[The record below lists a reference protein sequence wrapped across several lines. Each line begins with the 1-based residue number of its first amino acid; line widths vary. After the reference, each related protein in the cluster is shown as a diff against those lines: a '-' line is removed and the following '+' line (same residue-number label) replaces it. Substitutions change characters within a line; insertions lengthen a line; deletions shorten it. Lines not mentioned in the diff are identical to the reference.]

1 MPEQIRRAFSTH
13 LVRTALAVVFCL
25 INLPGDAVPPFREQH
40 VSSNRGF
47 FPLWSKKSDAK
58 DAYASPLR
66 SQKGIIVLD
75 PGHGGEDTG
84 TKSLTTPKYQEKFLT
99 LSTSLLIKN
108 YLQQMGYVVKMTR
121 HKDIFIPLDKRSF
134 FANTTEPALFVSV
147 HYNSAPSKDAEGI
160 EIFYYKNDE
169 NKARTKSSHRLADTV
184 LKRMIQTTQ
193 AKSRG
198 VKHGNF
204 SVIRETKMPAILVEG
219 GFLTNQ
225 SEMERIKDPEYL
237 KKLAWG
243 VAQGVD
249 DYLSTLNLSN

>member
-1 MPEQIRRAFSTH
+1 MHSAFSKYIVKAT
-13 LVRTALAVVFCL
+13 LAVVF
-25 INLPGDAVPPFREQH
+25 IFTAVPGNAVPPFREQQI
-40 VSSNRGF
+40 SSNRGF
-47 FPLWSKKSDAK
+47 IPLWNKKNEPK
-58 DAYASPLR
+58 VPYTPPLR
-66 SQKGIIVLD
+66 TQQYLVVLD

-99 LSTSLLIKN
+99 LSTSLLVKN

-121 HKDIFIPLDKRSF
+121 HKDIFIPLDKRSL
-134 FANTTEPALFVSV
+134 FANSAEPALFVSV
-147 HYNSAPSKDAEGI
+147 HYNSAPSKEAEGI
-160 EIFYYKNDE
+160 EVFYYKNDE
-169 NKARTKSSHRLADTV
+169 DKSRTRSSHHLADSV

-204 SVIRETKMPAILVEG
+204 AVIRETTMPAILIEG

-225 SEMERIKDPEYL
+225 SEMERIKDPSYL

-243 VAQGVD
+243 IAQGVD
-249 DYLSTLNLSN
+249 DYFMHRK